1 MGEHGENFAALVKTI
16 LQDPNAGPAYIS
28 WLEQLTPREF
38 DGVTTLP
45 GALGEPLFA
54 LEHHGRT
61 FAAPVLSDGT
71 LKFAALTAAF
81 FQPDPP
87 NQMILEEI
95 ENGIHP
101 SRLRLLIE
109 ILRQLSSMSGP
120 QVFASTHSPV
130 VLDWLTEED
139 LKHTFLCTRNEDT
152 GASSVRSLASVPHFR
167 EIIRN
172 HPAGELF
179 TEGWMETAV

>member
-1 MGEHGENFAALVKTI
+1 MGERGENFAALVKTI
-16 LQDPNAGPAYIS
+16 LENPIDGPEYVS

-38 DGVTTLP
+38 DRVKTLP

-61 FAAPVLSDGT
+61 FPAPVLSDGT

-109 ILRQLSSMSGP
+109 ILRQLSSASP

-139 LKHTFLCTRNEDT
+139 LKHTFLCTRDDET
-152 GASSVRSLASVPHFR
+152 GASSVRSLASVPRFR
-167 EIIRN
+167 EIIRD

-179 TEGWMETAV
+179 TEGWMETVG